1 MNGKWMLPGVLCLAL
16 AAGCGRSG
24 GHIRLVLQD
33 GADSLTVRAADIFA
47 RTVENKAGRPLVS
60 AFEGGLTLSLR
71 EDADIPA
78 EGFRVE
84 KMGRNNLVVSASEGH
99 GFLYGLGH
107 VLHRGCL
114 SDTGFIPGDCEG
126 LSVPDKPVRGIYFAT
141 HFNNFYHQAPLDEV
155 RQYVEELALWGYNGL
170 QVWFDMHHYTGIDDP
185 AAVAML
191 DRLSEILRACEA
203 AGMRSGLT
211 MLANEGYATTP
222 EELRAK
228 RIGWTAHY
236 GTEICPSRPGGMD
249 LILRNRREF
258 LDAFAS
264 RGVHVTN
271 VWIWPYDQGGC
282 SCESC
287 RPWGANGY
295 LKLSKP
301 LSSLL
306 REELP
311 GVDVVLST
319 WLFDFEEQDK
329 GEWRGLAAAF
339 DQETPWVDKIM
350 ADSHTDFPSFLGT
363 HPVPGGLPLEN
374 FPEISMWR
382 SVPWGGYGANPLPE
396 RFQALY
402 LQAKDKVVG
411 GYPYSEGKFED
422 INKVIYSRLYW
433 HAETD
438 AQAALKDYVR
448 YEFGAEHV
456 DSVCT
461 AVNILEKNHGL
472 TARSRIMKPGAERRI
487 SVPESDFGAER
498 AFRILDGI
506 DRKLPERVRA
516 SWRWRI
522 LYLRAFL
529 DWQFR
534 LSGGWITPETDAA
547 FRELIA
553 ISHVENGQFV
563 VRPPYVEQ
571 TE

>member
-1 MNGKWMLPGVLCLAL
+1 MKGIGLLSGIVCLAL
-16 AAGCGRSG
+16 AAGCRSG
-24 GHIRLVLQD
+24 GDIRLVLPD
-33 GADSLTVRAADIFA
+33 GADSLTVHAADIFA
-47 RTVENKAGRPLVS
+47 RAVEDKAGRPLVS
-60 AFEGGLTLSLR
+60 ASRGGLTLVLQL
-71 EDADIPA
+71 DADVPA

-84 KMGRNNLVVSASEGH
+84 RAGRNILTVSASDGR

-107 VLHRGCL
+107 VLHRGRF
-114 SDTGFIPGDCEG
+114 SDAGFTPGACEG

-141 HFNNFYHQAPLDEV
+141 HFNNFYHQAPIEEV
-155 RQYVEELALWGYNGL
+155 RRYVEELALWGYNGL
-170 QVWFDMHHYTGIDDP
+170 QVWFDMHHYAGIDDP

-191 DRLSEILRACEA
+191 DRLSEILRAGEA

-211 MLANEGYATTP
+211 MLANEGYSTTP
-222 EELRAK
+222 EALRAE
-228 RIGWTAHY
+228 RVGWTAHY
-236 GTEICPSRPGGMD
+236 GTEICPSRPGGVE
-249 LILRNRREF
+249 LILKNRREF

-264 RGVHVTN
+264 RGVHVEN

-282 SCESC
+282 SCAACS
-287 RPWGANGY
+287 PWGANGY

-301 LSSLL
+301 LASLL

-329 GEWRGLAAAF
+329 GEWRALSAAF
-339 DQETPWVDKIM
+339 EAGEPWVDKIM
-350 ADSHTDFPSFLGT
+350 ADSHTDFPSYLRT

-374 FPEISMWR
+374 FPEISMWH

-396 RFQALY
+396 RFQTLY
-402 LQAKDKVVG
+402 LQAKDLLVG

-422 INKVIYSRLYW
+422 INKVLYSRFYW
-433 HAETD
+433 NAETD
-438 AQAALKDYVR
+438 AQAALREYVC
-448 YEFGAEHV
+448 YEFGAEHA

-472 TARSRIMKPGAERRI
+472 TARSRIMKPGAERRV
-487 SVPESDFGAER
+487 SVPEVDFGAER
-498 AFRILDGI
+498 AFRILQEVDG
-506 DRKLPERVRA
+506 RLPERVRS

-529 DWQFR
+529 DWKFR
-534 LSGGWITPETDAA
+534 LSDGWITPEIDGA

-563 VRPPYVEQ
+563 VRPPYVEP